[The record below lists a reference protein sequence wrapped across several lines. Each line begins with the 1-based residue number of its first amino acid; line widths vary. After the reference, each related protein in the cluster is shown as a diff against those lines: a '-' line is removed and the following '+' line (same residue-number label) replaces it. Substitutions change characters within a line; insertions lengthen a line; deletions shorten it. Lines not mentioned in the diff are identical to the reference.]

1 MDGTDREHPAGDEP
15 VVVAS
20 SGSRLE
26 AMIAV
31 TALEDAGHVA
41 SLLSDDAG
49 GLHPEMSWLYQ
60 GAYRVVV
67 PPAEAERARAFLAEL
82 DAGDHAIVDDGRDA
96 TAPDAARGLGLD
108 GRRRGWIG
116 VAVALVAIFL
126 VFRLVDSATSFGL
139 F

>member
-1 MDGTDREHPAGDEP
+1 MDGTDDDRPTGDEP

-20 SGSRLE
+20 SGSRVE

-67 PPAEAERARAFLAEL
+67 PPAEAERARAYLAEL
-82 DAGDHAIVDDGRDA
+82 DAGDHAFPDDGHDPADRDEG
-96 TAPDAARGLGLD
+96 PGRGLGLD
-108 GRRRGWIG
+108 GRRRGWIA

-126 VFRLVDSATSFGL
+126 VFRLVDSATSFG
-139 F
+139 